1 MKTPQFVDFDITKH
15 PMFTATSELAK
26 SYAAAVQA
34 NVTES
39 VAFAERMAKAVPSSE
54 LAKSAT
60 AELSALNAK
69 ALKRLSDVNEDAVA
83 LFNKHAAELSSKVEE
98 LKSKVTGK

>member
-1 MKTPQFVDFDITKH
+1 MKTPQFADFDMTKH
-15 PMFTATSELAK
+15 PMVMATSELAK

-54 LAKSAT
+54 LVKSAT
-60 AELSALNAK
+60 AEMAALNAQ
-69 ALKRLSDVNEDAVA
+69 ALQRLSDVNENAVA
-83 LFNKHAAELSSKVEE
+83 LFKKHAAELSSKVEE